1 LHQNDRSPRFSYQN
15 CQKTIN
21 FQVLRHKHRKTESAD
36 AEQNDEIVDEEIV
49 NAVAALGIRVQT
61 GFLGFFGGF
70 LIGKSVFLGRK
81 MVFLR
86 CFGVFLGV
94 FGFKN
99 GVFGWF

>member
-1 LHQNDRSPRFSYQN
+1 MTAIPAFHIKTAK
-15 CQKTIN
+15 KTIN

-49 NAVAALGIRVQT
+49 NAAAALGIRVQT
-61 GFLGFFGGF
+61 GFFGIFWGF

-81 MVFLR
+81 MGFLR

-94 FGFKN
+94 LSRKM
-99 GVFGWF
+99 VFWG